1 MLDEDKD
8 GDSTG
13 QSSKMASPCQ
23 CVSIDFVI
31 HLSLNTHEHG
41 SMPLR
46 K

>member
-1 MLDEDKD
+1 MLDEHKD

-13 QSSKMASPCQ
+13 QPSKMASPCER
-23 CVSIDFVI
+23 VSIDFVI

-41 SMPLR
+41 SMLLR